1 MELGRFGASKQV
13 VWKVQ
18 GRSTIQDTPTPS
30 TTKPRRKF
38 MAIITGEDLRRLV
51 ESRHDARACD
61 PSKLSASPQWQ
72 QSLAASCEALTQGHE
87 ALRRAALHAHVE
99 TQESDSARIGRA
111 SAVEAAGRQY
121 RYVYQ
126 KARLALATDDPE
138 DPMPEELLA
147 ERTKQFEQTFA
158 AVPSSLEG
166 LGSERAAE
174 FLDQGA
180 RLLKTF
186 DPDEFGD
193 LVRRLEQAA
202 QRLHAAND
210 QWRREVSEDRAAT
223 DALDRFAVEM
233 ISPPL
238 TRPPSPPF
246 GRPEGS
252 LPPP

>member
-1 MELGRFGASKQV
+1 MNLLGLREQRLARQVAVGASK
-13 VWKVQ
+13 
-18 GRSTIQDTPTPS
+18 
-30 TTKPRRKF
+30 
-38 MAIITGEDLRRLV
+38 
-51 ESRHDARACD
+51 
-61 PSKLSASPQWQ
+61 
-72 QSLAASCEALTQGHE
+72 
-87 ALRRAALHAHVE
+87 
-99 TQESDSARIGRA
+99 IGRA

-138 DPMPEELLA
+138 NPMPEELLA

-166 LGSERAAE
+166 LGSERVAE

-180 RLLKTF
+180 RLLRTF
-186 DPDEFGD
+186 DPSEFDD

-223 DALDRFAVEM
+223 DALKQARAQHDRAAKVHALLVEAALVEQGREAELGRFLLAQD
-233 ISPPL
+233 PAYRARRAAGLPVEGDADEPL
-238 TRPPSPPF
+238 A
-246 GRPEGS
+246 
-252 LPPP
+252 

>member
-1 MELGRFGASKQV
+1 
-13 VWKVQ
+13 
-18 GRSTIQDTPTPS
+18 
-30 TTKPRRKF
+30 

-223 DALDRFAVEM
+223 DALKLARAQHDRAAKVHALLVEAALVEQGREAELGRFLLAQD
-233 ISPPL
+233 PAYRARRAAGLPVEEDVDQPL
-238 TRPPSPPF
+238 A
-246 GRPEGS
+246 
-252 LPPP
+252 